1 MKFLTSTPW
10 TAGAILALALAV
22 LGAADWAAAQPTEQ
36 QVAAI
41 KSACRSDYMSY
52 CWSVPRGGAE
62 ALQCLK
68 KNVASLSDPCQQ
80 AVKAAT
86 TTAAAPSGSGT
97 AANAAK
103 PATVTKPAAAAAAT
117 SPSPAETENAAKS
130 APAGATSSAAAAP
143 TQNGAANSAAPTESA
158 AASNATAAPGS
169 SASAASSQDKAAT
182 KKKSSTTSSQAS
194 AQGAAAAA
202 STGAAASGAAKK
214 KQTTE
219 TTAPVSPAATG
230 AAMPSALGFIL
241 PRKKF
246 MLARFCRD
254 DFNAHCPGVDLGG
267 GRAIQCLEDNM
278 ASLAPQCRDALVK
291 LGR

>member
-41 KSACRSDYMSY
+41 KSSCRSDYMSY

-86 TTAAAPSGSGT
+86 TSAAAPSGSGT

-143 TQNGAANSAAPTESA
+143 TQNSAAPTESG

-194 AQGAAAAA
+194 SQGAAAAA

-219 TTAPVSPAATG
+219 TKAPVSR
-230 AAMPSALGFIL
+230 
-241 PRKKF
+241 PRRAPRCRR
-246 MLARFCRD
+246 LLASSYRARFCPD